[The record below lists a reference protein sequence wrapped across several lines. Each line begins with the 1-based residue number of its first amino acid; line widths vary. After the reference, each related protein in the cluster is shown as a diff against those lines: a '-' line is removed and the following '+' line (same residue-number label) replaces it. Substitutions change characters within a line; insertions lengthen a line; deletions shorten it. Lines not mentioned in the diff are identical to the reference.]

1 MRTYADKPAAKLRD
15 SYLEAAIWRN
25 EGEKGDF
32 YAVTLSRSYKDGDT
46 WKDTPSL
53 NSGDLLAAAHLL
65 TRAHD
70 AIRDLRA
77 KDRNAEPGVA
87 P

>member
-1 MRTYADKPAAKLRD
+1 MRTDADKPAKTLRD

-25 EGEKGDF
+25 ESEKGA
-32 YAVTLSRSYKDGDT
+32 YYSVTLRRSYKDGDT
-46 WKDTPSL
+46 RKDTTSL

-70 AIRDLRA
+70 AIRELRA
-77 KDRNAEPGVA
+77 KDRTIEPGVA